1 MDRHG
6 DGTGV
11 LEAVVPLLALLLA
24 AGAYVRLARRAR
36 HGNPVRGWSRVR
48 TAAFLTGLAVLGT
61 GLLPPLASFAHG
73 DFRGHMTQHMLVGM
87 YAPLLLVLG
96 APVTL
101 VLRSLPARQGRR
113 LIAFLHSRPARVLV
127 HPAVALMLS
136 TGTLAVL
143 YFTPLYETVAASRT
157 GHWLLHAHFLLSG
170 CLFAHS
176 IAGPD
181 PAPARPGV
189 RARLVCLGA
198 AVTGHAVMAQLMYGG
213 YWLYV
218 HAPAAQVRG
227 AAEIMYYGGDIAEL
241 LLAAALVT
249 TWRPARRLRD
259 GAERRTGIGAA
270 AGPDES
276 APVASAAAYPT
287 ARAHST
293 TRPGAPADVSPRR

>member
-6 DGTGV
+6 DGSGV
-11 LEAVVPLLALLLA
+11 LEAVVPLLPLLLA
-24 AGAYVRLARRAR
+24 AGAYVRLVRCAR
-36 HGNPVRGWSRVR
+36 HGNPVRGWSRGR
-48 TAAFLTGLAVLGT
+48 TAAFLTGLAVLGA

-73 DFRGHMTQHMLVGM
+73 DFRGHMVQHMLVGM

-101 VLRSLPARQGRR
+101 VLRCLPTRRGRR
-113 LIAFLHSRPARVLV
+113 LTAVLHSRPARVLA
-127 HPAVALMLS
+127 HPAVALLLS
-136 TGTLAVL
+136 TGALACL
-143 YFTPLYETVAASRT
+143 YFTPLYDTIAASRT

-189 RARLVCLGA
+189 RARLVFLGA

-213 YWLYV
+213 YWVYV
-218 HAPAAQVRG
+218 HAPAAQVRE

-241 LLAAALVT
+241 LLAAALMAG
-249 TWRPARRLRD
+249 WRPVRRPRD
-259 GAERRTGIGAA
+259 GADRRSRLGAP
-270 AGPDES
+270 AGPGGS
-276 APVASAAAYPT
+276 TPVAPAAAYPT
-287 ARAHST
+287 
-293 TRPGAPADVSPRR
+293 P